1 LHSSDHGDTL
11 PESRVLFLD
20 FDGVLHAVDEP
31 PLNGGGRLMAN
42 PRLFAWR
49 PVLEDILAPYPK
61 VRIIVSS
68 DWRRLL
74 DDDNLKRALGPLA
87 PRFTGVV
94 ERWCASRVDEILTKA
109 RRRKLT
115 TWLAVDDHPT
125 VVAASRRD
133 VRFIACESDT
143 GLSALPVQARLRAA
157 LTNLVDRL

>member
-1 LHSSDHGDTL
+1 MHSSDHGDTL

-20 FDGVLHAVDEP
+20 FDGVLHVADEP
-31 PLNGGGRLMAN
+31 ALDSGGLMAN
-42 PRLFAWR
+42 PRLFAWL
-49 PVLEDILAPYPK
+49 PVLEDVLVPYPEG
-61 VRIIVSS
+61 RIIVSS

-87 PRFTGVV
+87 PRFTDVV
-94 ERWCASRVDEILTKA
+94 ESWSASRVDEILTEA

-115 TWLAVDDHPT
+115 TWLAIDDHPT

-133 VRFIACESDT
+133 VRFIACEADT